1 MDKENSEIEFKSI
14 ARCTRENVP
23 HLVPK
28 YCFEDDDEAIG
39 TLGFTMVDSSHHRGS
54 ATPEMQ
60 ALQGLSMILAQE
72 TEEMGGKFSAI
83 PPPQMVDLVDEKGI
97 LEATTTPPTPPN
109 HQVPVEEN
117 TPMHPRDR
125 RRACRHG
132 RRQSRSHSRSP
143 RSITQRNTDPR
154 RRRCHSHE
162 RRQNPPL
169 EAPPGDLRHCQ
180 VGSLAFGGSWSQTL
194 AVLAGNRHGWARH
207 WPQTGAI
214 LVFEGRRGAS
224 RLMQSPLIT
233 ANSVSLVP
241 YYFSKSFLNGSLPNS
256 T

>member
-1 MDKENSEIEFKSI
+1 
-14 ARCTRENVP
+14 
-23 HLVPK
+23 
-28 YCFEDDDEAIG
+28 
-39 TLGFTMVDSSHHRGS
+39 
-54 ATPEMQ
+54 
-60 ALQGLSMILAQE
+60 
-72 TEEMGGKFSAI
+72 MGGEFSVI
-83 PPPQMVDLVDEKGI
+83 PSSPPQKVDLVEEKGI
-97 LEATTTPPTPPN
+97 LGATTTPPTPPN
-109 HQVPVEEN
+109 HHVPVEEN
-117 TPMHPRDR
+117 TPEQRKNQQGHDRDR
-125 RRACRHG
+125 SRACRHG

-224 RLMQSPLIT
+224 RLMQSLLIT